1 MTRQQALATYLLTG
15 KPVSIK
21 NGYNYFGISNI
32 SREVIRLIEKPFGLQ
47 LTRTK
52 KEGKTKYG
60 TYCTWL
66 EYILLPTKL
75 NAKGINAMKRML
87 KEEKKKVAKMNAIS

>member
-1 MTRQQALATYLLTG
+1 
-15 KPVSIK
+15 V
-21 NGYNYFGISNI
+21 
-32 SREVIRLIEKPFGLQ
+32 Q

-60 TYCTWL
+60 THCIWL

>member
-32 SREVIRLIEKPFGLQ
+32 SREVIRLIEKPFGVQ

>member
-32 SREVIRLIEKPFGLQ
+32 SREVIRLIEKPFGVQ

-75 NAKGINAMKRML
+75 NSKGINAMKRML

>member
-32 SREVIRLIEKPFGLQ
+32 SREVIRLIEKPFGVQ

-60 TYCTWL
+60 TYCNWL

-87 KEEKKKVAKMNAIS
+87 KEEKKKIAKMNAIS

>member
-21 NGYNYFGISNI
+21 IAYTYFGISNI
-32 SREVIRLIEKPFGLQ
+32 SREVIRLIERPFNVQ

-60 TYCTWL
+60 TYCNWY
-66 EYILLPTKL
+66 EYLLLPTKL
-75 NAKGINAMKRML
+75 NAKGIKAMKQML
-87 KEEKKKVAKMNAIS
+87 KDEQKKVGSIKVKA